1 VANVPTGRQRAPLYN
16 KLIMAVDEE
25 QRTPCVGTIVG
36 KDCAWRAVR
45 HSLVENARPARD
57 RGKATGL
64 ARADGIAAWTWRYW
78 LRTFAEVSCRRLKKE
93 CGWRTEEVATTGLLM
108 ETSTSLDAV
117 RVPVVWRTL
126 INTSI
131 NSNKQRL
138 VAVSGGEEIQEHQA
152 VLRRP
157 NRLRARRP
165 HHPDQ

>member
-1 VANVPTGRQRAPLYN
+1 
-16 KLIMAVDEE
+16 
-25 QRTPCVGTIVG
+25 
-36 KDCAWRAVR
+36 
-45 HSLVENARPARD
+45 
-57 RGKATGL
+57 
-64 ARADGIAAWTWRYW
+64 
-78 LRTFAEVSCRRLKKE
+78 LKKE